1 MEVCPRGINIPAIFG
16 LYNMYKGSTQPNR
29 SFMFVYNYKALKESE
44 KADKCIDCKLC
55 NKNCPQ
61 NLDIPELLKTVAKE
75 VKEAEKGMA

>member
-1 MEVCPRGINIPAIFG
+1 
-16 LYNMYKGSTQPNR
+16 
-29 SFMFVYNYKALKESE
+29 MFVYNYKALKESE

-75 VKEAEKGMA
+75 VKEAEKGMT